1 MVAICIEELKKQM
14 DIAEW
19 LKGGFLMREELENQ
33 LQNDFS
39 FMWQKN
45 EEGQDLYRR
54 WGCECSDGWYGII
67 HDACQAIA
75 EAYEEAGIPVDFVPA
90 QIKEKFGTLRFYYG
104 FEDAPCGI
112 AAFDNLADGT
122 NIRFFPKD
130 EDEDEGKRK
139 FRQKIR
145 EIVRSA
151 EEKSKYTCEVC
162 GCEEGKIRNDGEY
175 GIYRIQTLC
184 DDCHQK
190 RIKRVQ
196 EQRERR
202 RNMSIEERL
211 AEINEK

>member
-1 MVAICIEELKKQM
+1 MIILQM
-14 DIAEW
+14 E
-19 LKGGFLMREELENQ
+19 Q
-33 LQNDFS
+33 TS
-39 FMWQKN
+39 
-45 EEGQDLYRR
+45 
-54 WGCECSDGWYGII
+54 
-67 HDACQAIA
+67 
-75 EAYEEAGIPVDFVPA
+75 V
-90 QIKEKFGTLRFYYG
+90 
-104 FEDAPCGI
+104 
-112 AAFDNLADGT
+112 
-122 NIRFFPKD
+122 FPKD

-211 AEINEK
+211 VEIKEYLE